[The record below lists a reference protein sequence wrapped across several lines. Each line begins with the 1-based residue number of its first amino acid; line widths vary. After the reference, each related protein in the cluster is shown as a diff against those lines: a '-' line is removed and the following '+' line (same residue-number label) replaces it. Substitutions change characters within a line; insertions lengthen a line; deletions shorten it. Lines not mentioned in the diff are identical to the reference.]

1 MSKRDDDL
9 IDNFIKFLADI
20 GRGLERHCSDKVI
33 AIILVIVAW
42 TLHPIGAL
50 IATLF
55 IANIY
60 LAKKP
65 VTERGEVAE
74 EEQVESRYDEIVITI
89 GLILIVIGGFWV
101 VKEYIGIVPWSA
113 ILVIIGILL
122 TLYGLSKR

>member
-9 IDNFIKFLADI
+9 IDKFIKFLADI
-20 GRGLERHCSDKVI
+20 GRGLERNCSDKVI
-33 AIILVIVAW
+33 AIILIIVAW

-50 IATLF
+50 IATLL

-60 LAKKP
+60 FAKKP
-65 VTERGEVAE
+65 ITEREEGAE
-74 EEQVESRYDEIVITI
+74 DEKVESRYDEIAVTI
-89 GLILIVIGGFWV
+89 GLILIVIGSFWFIR
-101 VKEYIGIVPWSA
+101 EYIWIVPWSA

>member
-33 AIILVIVAW
+33 AILLVIVAW

-50 IATLF
+50 IATLL

-65 VTERGEVAE
+65 VIERREVVE
-74 EEQVESRYDEIVITI
+74 EEKVESRYDEAITI
-89 GLILIVIGGFWV
+89 GLILIVIGGFWFV
-101 VKEYIGIVPWSA
+101 REYIGIVPWSA